1 MAKPLYSRS
10 DVIARVL
17 SAWRARA
24 VQPHV
29 VGQLLDLACGDNRLV
44 RRNRSGVGID
54 IVKYANVNVVC
65 RDLSRLPFRDDHF
78 DTVTI
83 LAALNYFD
91 HPDSVLREVR
101 RVLKPDG
108 TLLVTFLN
116 KTLSRLWHKVK
127 EREITPRPSFD
138 QAELTTCLQAANLRI
153 VAKKSFMF
161 GAKTIYFI
169 KIS

>member
-1 MAKPLYSRS
+1 VAEPLYSRS

-24 VQPHV
+24 VQPYV
-29 VGQLLDLACGDNRLV
+29 VGHLLDLACGDNRLV
-44 RRNRSGVGID
+44 RRNRSGVGVD
-54 IVKYANVNVVC
+54 IVDYPNVDVVSP
-65 RDLSRLPFRDDHF
+65 DLSRLPFPDHHF

-91 HPDSVLREVR
+91 EPDTVLREVR

-116 KTLSRLWHKVK
+116 KTISRIWHKVK
-127 EREITPRPSFD
+127 ERDITPRPSFD
-138 QAELTTCLQAANLRI
+138 EAELTTCLRAARLRI
-153 VAKKSFMF
+153 VAKKSFML